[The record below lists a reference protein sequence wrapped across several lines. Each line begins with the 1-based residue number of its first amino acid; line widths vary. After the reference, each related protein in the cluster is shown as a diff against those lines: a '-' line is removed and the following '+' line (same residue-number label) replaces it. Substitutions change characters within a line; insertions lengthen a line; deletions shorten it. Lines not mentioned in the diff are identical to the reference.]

1 MIQKCGQIKKQVLD
15 NDLPPPLQV
24 GLQRRHHRLG
34 RGGPGPRQLD
44 PGDAQEQP
52 ELAAAA
58 QLRHPGGHQGQAR
71 TSNHLRASSEQLGVI
86 VIDLILCPFV

>member
-1 MIQKCGQIKKQVLD
+1 MAARIGKQRHG
-15 NDLPPPLQV
+15 NDLPSPLQV

-58 QLRHPGGHQGQAR
+58 QLRHPGRHQGQAR
-71 TSNHLRASSEQLGVI
+71 TSNHLRASSEQLGRAV
-86 VIDLILCPFV
+86 DQILCPPV